1 MRNFLLAG
9 VASLALAPA
18 PLLAQETQA
27 IPDTVQAYP
36 ESTNTIDTII
46 PDATAARSAPAPT
59 GDAVLDRL
67 NALEAKIDQ
76 LEARNK
82 QLEEEAVSTQ
92 DRVNKVEVRAARS
105 VQPGPAPTFADVNGN
120 FTFKPRG
127 TFQLDYGAAR
137 ATRGAYNF
145 SDGTD
150 IRRGRFGFDGTF
162 FKNYK
167 YRIEA
172 EYVKGTVNLLDA
184 YVQYVGAKNWTFTA
198 GQQKAPYGLE
208 ANSTDALNSFLER
221 GMANTAFGA
230 VGAERRVGITAAY
243 NYGNDRII
251 ATVGIFGAGESVI
264 RNATTRDEPYG
275 FNGRVTFEPIND
287 VDKLIHVGASAFK
300 TYNVPGNALT
310 LSDRPGFREDGG
322 LLVSTGTSLTTG
334 ASSPSTA
341 SVAGALVNGPQTGV
355 KNATYWGLEAAGVYG
370 PFSVQGEYN
379 KLHVDRYGAAT
390 SGNFDG
396 YYVFGSFFLTGESRI
411 FKGGVVDRVKPFA
424 DFNPAN
430 GKWGAVEFLARY
442 DVLDLTDKNVSPLDR
457 RGETFTGAIN
467 WYLNPNL
474 RLFVNYI
481 HFKGE
486 NSPIAGGTLGGFV
499 ATPTAAQITRFGTTA
514 KGDAIATRLQVDF

>member
-1 MRNFLLAG
+1 MHNTLLAG

-18 PLLAQETQA
+18 PLLAQQA

-36 ESTNTIDTII
+36 EGNSTIDTVI
-46 PDATAARSAPAPT
+46 PDAPAAKAVPAPT

-67 NALEAKIDQ
+67 NALEAKISQ

-92 DRVNKVEVRAARS
+92 DRVQKVEVRAARA

-127 TFQLDYGAAR
+127 TFQVDYGHAHAR
-137 ATRGAYNF
+137 RGGYEF

-162 FKNYK
+162 FKNYR

-184 YVQYVGAKNWTFTA
+184 YVQYVGAKNWTFTV

-221 GMANTAFGA
+221 GMANVAFGA
-230 VGAERRVGITAAY
+230 VGAERRVGVTAAY
-243 NYGNDRII
+243 NYGNDKLIGTI
-251 ATVGIFGAGESVI
+251 GLFGSGEAI
-264 RNATTRDEPYG
+264 TRNGTTRDESYG
-275 FNGRVTFEPIND
+275 VNGRVTFEPIND
-287 VDKLIHVGASAFK
+287 TGKLIHVGASAFK
-300 TYNVPGNALT
+300 VFNIPGNALT
-310 LSDRPGFREDGG
+310 ISDRPGFREDGG
-322 LLVSTGTSLTTG
+322 LLVSTGTSLSTG
-334 ASSPSTA
+334 TA
-341 SVAGALVNGPQTGV
+341 PTAGALVATPQTGV
-355 KNATYWGLEAAGVYG
+355 RNATYWGLEAAGVYG

-379 KLHVDRYGAAT
+379 RLHVDRYGAAT
-390 SGNFDG
+390 SANFDG
-396 YYVFGSFFLTGESRI
+396 YYIFGSFFLTGESRS
-411 FKGGVVDRVKPFA
+411 FRGGTVDRVKPFA
-424 DFNPAN
+424 DFNPSK
-430 GKWGAVEFLARY
+430 GSWGAFEVLARY
-442 DVLDLTDKNVSPLDR
+442 DVLDLTDTSLSPLAR
-457 RGETFTGAIN
+457 KGETWTGAVN

-481 HFKGE
+481 RFKGE
-486 NSPIAGGTLGGFV
+486 NSPLAGGTVGGFIAAPSV
-499 ATPTAAQITRFGTTA
+499 AQIGRFGTTA

>member
-1 MRNFLLAG
+1 MRTFLLAG
-9 VASLALAPA
+9 VASLALIPA
-18 PLLAQETQA
+18 PLLAQEAQA

-36 ESTNTIDTII
+36 ESTNTIDTVI
-46 PDATAARSAPAPT
+46 PDATATAAAPAPT

-67 NALEAKIDQ
+67 NALEAKISR

-82 QLEEEAVSTQ
+82 ELEEEAATTQ
-92 DRVNKVEVRAARS
+92 DRVQKVEVRAARA

-127 TFQLDYGAAR
+127 TFQIDYAAAR
-137 ATRGAYNF
+137 RRAGGYNF

-184 YVQYVGAKNWTFTA
+184 YVQYVGAKNWTFTV

-221 GMANTAFGA
+221 GMANVAFGA
-230 VGAERRVGITAAY
+230 VGAERRVGVTAAY
-243 NYGNDRII
+243 NYGNDKLI
-251 ATVGIFGAGESVI
+251 ATFGVFGSGEAVT
-264 RNATTRDEPYG
+264 RNATTRDESYS

-287 VDKLIHVGASAFK
+287 TDKLVHLGASGFK
-300 TYNVPGNALT
+300 VFNIPGNALT

-322 LLVSTGTSLTTG
+322 LLVSTLGSLSTGTSPAVG
-334 ASSPSTA
+334 ST
-341 SVAGALVNGPQTGV
+341 AGALVNGAQTGV

-396 YYVFGSFFLTGESRI
+396 YYVFGSFFVTGESRT
-411 FKGGVVDRVKPFA
+411 FKGGAVDRVKPFA
-424 DFNPAN
+424 DFNPSK
-430 GKWGAVEFLARY
+430 GTWGAVEILARY
-442 DVLDLTDKNVSPLDR
+442 DVLDLTDKSISPLAR
-457 RGETFTGAIN
+457 KGETWTGAIN

-481 HFKGE
+481 RFKGQ
-486 NSPIAGGTLGGFV
+486 NSPLAGGTVGGFV
-499 ATPTAAQITRFGTTA
+499 AAPTAAQIARFGTTA